1 MILLRCLRFLLF
13 KNAYSDSR
21 SLVMSMLNV
30 SRRVLL
36 AFLFAGT
43 VVMSV
48 EAQDKSAANKS
59 IAKKFA
65 IAIHGGAGQSPKEDT
80 AKAVEASLAKVLD
93 IGVVVLKQGGTSLD
107 AVEQVIRYLED
118 DPLFNAGRGAVF
130 NAAGQHE
137 LDASIM
143 DGKTLG
149 CGGVAAVRTVR
160 HPISLARLVMEKTSH
175 VLLATDGA
183 EKFADE
189 MGPKIERVENSWFST
204 EKRRQELERTQKN
217 DGKQTSSLKPQAAS
231 LTPFHHSTVG
241 CVALDTHGNL
251 AAGTST
257 GGRTNKKFGRVG
269 DSPIIGAGTYA
280 NNATCAVSGTGLG
293 EQFIRHSVGF
303 NISARMAYMKQ
314 PLKDAVHEV
323 LYKTLDPDDGGLIA
337 LSSDGTI
344 VMDYTTAGMARA
356 AADSSGFR
364 EVKIG
369 R

>member
-1 MILLRCLRFLLF
+1 M
-13 KNAYSDSR
+13 NSEGS
-21 SLVMSMLNV
+21 
-30 SRRVLL
+30 SRRT
-36 AFLFAGT
+36 FLT
-43 VVMSV
+43 
-48 EAQDKSAANKS
+48 SAAITTG
-59 IAKKFA
+59 IALMPAMAQEKKTAKRFA
-65 IAIHGGAGQSPKEDT
+65 IALHGGAGQSSKDDT
-80 AKAVEASLAKVLD
+80 ARAVEASLAKVLD
-93 IGVVVLKQGGTSLD
+93 IGLDVLKKDGTSLD

-149 CGGVAAVRTVR
+149 CGGVAAVKTVR
-160 HPISLARLVMEKTSH
+160 HPISLARLVMEKTQH
-175 VLLATDGA
+175 VLLTSDGA

-189 MGPKIERVENSWFST
+189 MGSAIERVENSWFST
-204 EKRRQELERTQKN
+204 QKKREELERAQKAERAK
-217 DGKQTSSLKPQAAS
+217 KQSQIADTEK
-231 LTPFHHSTVG
+231 HYGTVG
-241 CVALDTHGNL
+241 CVALDVNGNL

-257 GGRTNKKFGRVG
+257 GGRTNKKYGRVG

-293 EQFIRHSVGF
+293 EQFIRHAVAF
-303 NISARMAYMKQ
+303 NISARMAYLKQ
-314 PLKDAVHEV
+314 SLGDAVNEV
-323 LYKTLDPDDGGLIA
+323 IHKTLDPDDGGVIA

-344 VMDYTTAGMARA
+344 VMDFSTPGMARA
-356 AADSSGFR
+356 AADSSGWR

>member
-1 MILLRCLRFLLF
+1 
-13 KNAYSDSR
+13 
-21 SLVMSMLNV
+21 MSMLNV
-30 SRRVLL
+30 GRQI
-36 AFLFAGT
+36 FLTCFIVGIAA
-43 VVMSV
+43 MSV
-48 EAQDKSAANKS
+48 GAQEKAA
-59 IAKKFA
+59 AKKFA
-65 IAIHGGAGQSPKEDT
+65 IALHGGAGQSPKEDT
-80 AKAVEASLAKVLD
+80 AKAVEASLAKALD
-93 IGVVVLKQGGTSLD
+93 IGVGVLKGGGTSLD
-107 AVEQVIRYLED
+107 AVERVINYLED

-160 HPISLARLVMEKTSH
+160 HPISLARLVMEKTPH

-189 MGPKIERVENSWFST
+189 MGAKVERVENSWFST
-204 EKRRQELERTQKN
+204 EKRRQELERAQKK
-217 DGKQTSSLKPQAAS
+217 DGKQAMNV
-231 LTPFHHSTVG
+231 LTELQHSTVG
-241 CVALDTHGNL
+241 CVALDTQGNL

-269 DSPIIGAGTYA
+269 DSPIIGAGSYA
-280 NNATCAVSGTGLG
+280 NNATCAISGTGLG
-293 EQFIRHSVGF
+293 EQFIRHSVAF
-303 NISARMAYMKQ
+303 NISARMSLMKQ

-337 LSSDGTI
+337 LGSDGTI

-356 AADSSGFR
+356 AADSSGYR
-364 EVKIG
+364 EIKIG

>member
-1 MILLRCLRFLLF
+1 MMGVAC
-13 KNAYSDSR
+13 
-21 SLVMSMLNV
+21 MSGV
-30 SRRVLL
+30 
-36 AFLFAGT
+36 A
-43 VVMSV
+43 
-48 EAQDKSAANKS
+48 EAQTE
-59 IAKKFA
+59 KKRFA
-65 IAIHGGAGQSPKEDT
+65 IALHGGAGQSPKEDIKGDVMT
-80 AKAVEASLAKVLD
+80 SLGKALD
-93 IGVVVLKQGGTSLD
+93 IGVDVLKQGGTSLD

-137 LDASIM
+137 LDSSIM

-160 HPISLARLVMEKTSH
+160 HPISLARLVMEKTEH
-175 VLLATDGA
+175 VLLTTDGA

-189 MGPKIERVENSWFST
+189 MGSKIERVENSWFST
-204 EKRRQELERTQKN
+204 EKRRKELEKAQNAAKS
-217 DGKQTSSLKPQAAS
+217 KQANVNTTDLY
-231 LTPFHHSTVG
+231 HSTVG
-241 CVALDTHGNL
+241 CVALDLHGNL

-257 GGRTNKKFGRVG
+257 GGRTNKKYGRVG

-303 NISARMAYMKQ
+303 NISARMSYMKQ
-314 PLKDAVHEV
+314 PLKEAVHEV
-323 LYKTLDPDDGGLIA
+323 LYKTLNPDDGGLIA
-337 LSSDGTI
+337 IGSDGTI
-344 VMDYTTAGMARA
+344 VMDYTTGGMARA

-369 R
+369 RD